1 MNQEEAQA
9 AIEKLDRA
17 YRKRDKS
24 KRLALILG
32 FVLTFA
38 VGFLAGASYQYYATE
53 RITIISPGPSID
65 V

>member
-1 MNQEEAQA
+1 MNQDEAQA
-9 AIEKLDRA
+9 AIAQLDRA

-24 KRLALILG
+24 KHLALILG

-38 VGFLAGASYQYYATE
+38 VGFLVGASYQYYATE
-53 RITIISPGPSID
+53 RITIISAAPSID